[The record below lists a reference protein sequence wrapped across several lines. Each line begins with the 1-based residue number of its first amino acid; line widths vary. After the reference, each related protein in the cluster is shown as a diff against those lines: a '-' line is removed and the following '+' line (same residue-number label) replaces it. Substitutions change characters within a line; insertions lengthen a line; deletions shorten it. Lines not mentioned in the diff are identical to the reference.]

1 MNRRL
6 RCAVLAGVV
15 LLAPSLLLAHP
26 TADTFVIVTLADEG
40 VEVTVSGDARGLA
53 LKLEALG
60 GSMSD
65 HLDLRFDGQ
74 RVPLSPRDT
83 ADVPGRGGFVAL
95 SFTGAAPASARQ
107 LTFRSTAIFGTYPL
121 LVRHGREAE
130 VPDNRYEWL
139 SGDERSRAYDL
150 ETIGRSTAGSVL
162 VDAIALGFTHIVPT
176 GLDHILFVF
185 GLFLLTTRV
194 RAVLIQVSAFTLAHS
209 ITLGLG
215 AAGVVSIPAG
225 VVEPLIALSIVY
237 IGVENLRSTSL
248 GRGRVAVVFAFGL
261 LHGLGFADAVSSLGL
276 SGTGWLATL
285 AGFNV
290 GVELGQLTVIAIAA
304 LVVFASGEVLRGP
317 TRSHG
322 VLRGPTGS
330 YGVLRGPTGSYEV
343 RRGPTRSGD
352 AARYRRFIVQ
362 PASVAIAAAGMVW
375 LVERTLS

>member
-26 TADTFVIVTLADEG
+26 TADTFVVVTLANEG
-40 VEVTVSGDARGLA
+40 VQVTVSGDARGLA

-74 RVPLSPRDT
+74 RVPLSPRRT
-83 ADVPGRGGFVAL
+83 ADVPGRRGFVAF
-95 SFTGAAPASARQ
+95 SFSGVVPAAARQ
-107 LTFRSTAIFGTYPL
+107 LTFRSTAIFGAYPL

-139 SGDERSRAYDL
+139 SGDDRSRVYDL
-150 ETIGRSTAGSVL
+150 ERVGRSTAGSAF
-162 VDAIALGFTHIVPT
+162 VDAIALGFSHIVPK
-176 GLDHILFVF
+176 GLDHILFVL

-194 RAVLIQVSAFTLAHS
+194 RAVLMQVSAFTLAHS
-209 ITLGLG
+209 ITLGIG
-215 AAGVVSIPAG
+215 AAGAVSMPAAI
-225 VVEPLIALSIVY
+225 VEPLIALSIVY
-237 IGVENLRSTSL
+237 VGVENLRSTSL

-261 LHGLGFADAVSSLGL
+261 LHGLGFADAVSSLRL
-276 SGTGWLATL
+276 SGAGWLATL

-290 GVELGQLTVIAIAA
+290 GVELGQLAVIAIAA
-304 LVVFASGEVLRGP
+304 LVVAASHEVLQ
-317 TRSHG
+317 
-322 VLRGPTGS
+322 
-330 YGVLRGPTGSYEV
+330 
-343 RRGPTRSGD
+343 GPTRSGD

-362 PASVAIAAAGMVW
+362 PASVAIAAAGVVW
-375 LVERTLS
+375 LVERTLG